1 MGKQLNEE
9 LQTHFPSLSKMC
21 LGILHK
27 SFRHTWYDHA
37 VLHLHPYRDAD
48 PSVGTESGQNYQSS
62 LLEAERNSSE
72 EEDK

>member
-1 MGKQLNEE
+1 
-9 LQTHFPSLSKMC
+9 MC
-21 LGILHK
+21 HGILHK

-37 VLHLHPYRDAD
+37 VLHLHPYGDAD